1 MKILNGL
8 VLAATL
14 TLATVGAAQAGLV
27 TSDQRYFLNE
37 VHAVSDAALT
47 ANAQASMDPQAAL
60 DTTGA
65 YQGGPKTG
73 TGFAR

>member
-27 TSDQRYFLNE
+27 TSDQRYFPNE
-37 VHAVSDAALT
+37 VHAVSDAALA
-47 ANAQASMDPQAAL
+47 ANAQVNMDPHGVL
-60 DTTGA
+60 DSA
-65 YQGGPKTG
+65 YQGGPKIG